1 MSARETERQVLVVG
15 GGVAG
20 LTLGAFLRRQ
30 GLDPVLVDQSG
41 VGECPEAGV
50 ALWSN
55 GLSVLDCL
63 GVLDGVRSAGTV
75 VSRVTTR
82 TPDGTVVDSRGPDY
96 GSALPF
102 VTVTRAR
109 LCRIL
114 REHVPDVTV
123 RPGTGVENLRPVD
136 GATEVRFDDGVRET
150 FDVVVG
156 ADGPGSRTREQAF
169 DGDAESDGAATWWF
183 RVPARV
189 DAPDATTEVRDGDGR
204 QFLYVPHPGGGTA
217 YLRTDGDATVRER
230 GGTVE
235 ALRRSFDGFEWFLPA
250 AMAHLD
256 GEDLFCA
263 AVSSGPR
270 WTTDRVALVGDA
282 VRGGRPGCNI
292 GTSLA
297 LEDAFVLTDELLTR
311 PVPAALRQYA
321 SRRLDR
327 LARLRE
333 RTGGPNGT
341 DRPLSERVREF
352 LAAHDDLMGA
362 FFEQQRRPLAGT
374 RLDGAD

>member
-15 GGVAG
+15 AGVAG

-30 GLDPVLVDQSG
+30 GLDPVLVDRSG

-63 GVLDGVRSAGTV
+63 GVLDEVRTAGTV

-82 TPDGTVVDSRGPDY
+82 TPDGTVVDSRVPDY
-96 GSALPF
+96 GTAHPF
-102 VTVTRAR
+102 VTVTRAS

-123 RPGTGVENLRPVD
+123 RPRTGVENLRSVD

-169 DGDAESDGAATWWF
+169 DEDAASGGGTTWWF
-183 RVPARV
+183 RVPTRV

-217 YLRTDGDATVRER
+217 YLRADGDATGLERE
-230 GGTVE
+230 GTVE
-235 ALRRSFDGFEWFLPA
+235 ARRRSFDRFEWLLPA

-256 GEDLFCA
+256 DEDLSRA
-263 AVSSGPR
+263 DLPGGPR

-292 GTSLA
+292 DASLG

-333 RTGGPNGT
+333 RTGGPNGA
-341 DRPLSERVREF
+341 DRPLSDRVRAF

-362 FFEQQRRPLAGT
+362 FFEQQRRSLGGT
-374 RLDGAD
+374 RLDGD